1 MKEQLTGTGV
11 IPKLQAQRGLV
22 LHGVT
27 AMLWFSVYTYP
38 VILSP
43 YLHDLGASL
52 TMTGVVIGSYGLTQT
67 LLRIPAGILSDHLR
81 NKKIFIV
88 LGLFLSL
95 VSAVGL
101 SAFQQIWLI
110 LIFRGLAG
118 AAVSMWVHIST
129 LNLTY
134 HPVEASS
141 KAMGSINF
149 VCNLSILAAALG
161 GGLVAQIWGWQSAF
175 ILALPAAGIGLL
187 LSLATHEDKPDPAA
201 AAEQPVRL
209 RDIFQ
214 IGRNRLLFWSSILAL
229 MSQLFNFATFQGF
242 IPQFANLLGATKA
255 EIGLLSVSSLLPVAI
270 AGLLGGSLLAR
281 WFRLRTLIVFGF
293 LLLGLTTC
301 VLPLVH
307 SLPVLFVCQFF
318 GGMGIGF
325 QLTLLMALCTQTVAP
340 NRKASA
346 MGFFQAVYGVGMVV
360 GPILIGGLADA
371 FNLETGFV
379 VIGLLSMLTAVLT
392 FFVLSPDISS
402 QRSI

>member
-11 IPKLQAQRGLV
+11 IPKRQTHRGLV

-27 AMLWFSVYTYP
+27 SMLWFSVYTYP
-38 VILSP
+38 VILAP
-43 YLHDLGASL
+43 YLHELGASL

-81 NKKIFIV
+81 NKKLFIV
-88 LGLFLSL
+88 LGLFFSL

-101 SAFQQIWLI
+101 AAFQQIWLI
-110 LIFRGLAG
+110 LIFRGFAG

-141 KAMGSINF
+141 RAMGSINF

-161 GGLVAQIWGWQSAF
+161 GGLVAQLWGWQSAF
-175 ILALPAAGIGLL
+175 ILAVPAAGIGLL
-187 LSLATHEDKPDPAA
+187 LSLAIHEDKPDPAA
-201 AAEQPVRL
+201 AVDKPVRL

-242 IPQFANLLGATKA
+242 IPQFANLLGASKA

-293 LLLGLTTC
+293 MLLGLTTC

-307 SLPVLFVCQFF
+307 SLPLLFVCQFF
-318 GGMGIGF
+318 GGMGTGF
-325 QLTLLMALCTQTVAP
+325 QLTLLMALCTQTIAP

-360 GPILIGGLADA
+360 GPILIGGLADV

-392 FFVLSPDISS
+392 YFVLDPEKTIQKSF
-402 QRSI
+402 